1 MLKVSEFLKFIRSAY
16 GYYWFGTF
24 GQKASQAL
32 FNEKK
37 KQYPN
42 QYKASD
48 FSSQIANPKPCYDC
62 AGLVKSPFVYP
73 KYNAAYDL
81 GATGIYNKCKNKGDL
96 KSESQLK
103 PGYLVFKGNA
113 KTKSHVAVYLGNGKI
128 KEAKGHAYGIVES
141 SLDLSKYK
149 FWAEYY
155 AVDYSEYDSDPAPA
169 PAPDS
174 NIYQV
179 TTRYDPL
186 MLRSYA
192 STGAPILQKL
202 KKGCK
207 VIYQGEEKI
216 VSGSTWLKVK
226 YNSVIGWAC
235 KHEAGRNYDYLTKA

>member
-1 MLKVSEFLKFIRSAY
+1 MLKVSDYLKFIRSAY

-48 FSSQIANPKPCYDC
+48 FPSQIANPKPCYDC

-155 AVDYSEYDSDPAPA
+155 AVDYSEAPA
-169 PAPDS
+169 APVEELKTGDILIVS
-174 NIYQV
+174 IKYNSSY
-179 TTRYDPL
+179 L
-186 MLRSYA
+186 SLRAYA
-192 STGAPILQKL
+192 STSAPTL
-202 KKGCK
+202 KKMKKGTK
-207 VIYQGEEKI
+207 VTYLGER
-216 VSGSTWLKVK
+216 SGSWLKVSCG
-226 YNSVIGWAC
+226 NLIGWAC
-235 KHEAGRNYDYLTKA
+235 QHESGKDYDYLTKV